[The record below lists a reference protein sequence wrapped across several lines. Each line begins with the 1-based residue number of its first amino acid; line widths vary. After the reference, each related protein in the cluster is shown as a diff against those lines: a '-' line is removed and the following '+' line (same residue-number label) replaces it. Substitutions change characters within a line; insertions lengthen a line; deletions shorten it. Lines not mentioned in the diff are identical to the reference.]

1 MLSLFL
7 RLSNVLV
14 LSSALVLVCCAH
26 QDSKRNVRTEAP
38 APESGPAI
46 TLNGQQVDV
55 RWSDGDSFKFK
66 SGPYKGSGVRLM
78 GYNTLESYGPVHRW
92 GSWTADE
99 LYEIARSSKYRAAE
113 RIWECST
120 DGNKDGYGRVLVDC
134 PGVTEHM
141 VAIGHAHVFGM
152 DEEGEESLIRIQQQA
167 RRKKIG
173 IWKKGTP
180 EAIVTSLHSASEG
193 SGYNRIVSGFTGK
206 SNVRNHDETYET
218 CQEVCEGGEQGSCM
232 VYVPFKFR
240 YRNKPDCL
248 R

>member
-1 MLSLFL
+1 MSWTG
-7 RLSNVLV
+7 
-14 LSSALVLVCCAH
+14 CAH
-26 QDSKRNVRTEAP
+26 QDTQRTVRIEAP

-46 TLNGQQVDV
+46 LLNGQQVDV

-92 GSWTADE
+92 GRWTATE

-113 RIWECST
+113 RVWQCTT
-120 DGNKDGYGRVLVDC
+120 DGEKDGYGRVLVDC
-134 PGVTEHM
+134 PGVSEHM
-141 VAIGHAHVFGM
+141 VSIGHAHVFGM
-152 DEEGEESLIRIQQQA
+152 DQEGEESLIRLQQQA
-167 RRKKIG
+167 RRKKLG

-180 EAIVTSLHSASEG
+180 ESIVTSLHSASEG
-193 SGYNRIVSGFTGK
+193 RGYNRIVSGFTGK
-206 SNVRNHDETYET
+206 STVRNHDETYAV
-218 CQEVCEGGEQGSCM
+218 CQEVCEGGDGGSCM
-232 VYVPFKFR
+232 VYVPFKIR